1 MPATEVPSRRWPQAI
16 APWLGIGAAP
26 AALTLGAAMAQRH
39 GGAVPLP
46 ALLLGGALMAILL
59 AAQGQLG
66 LRRPLGDGGTLTH
79 VAPFYL
85 SQRSRLVLSVI
96 LALAMIGWNGFNV
109 GLGGASLAA
118 VTGLPGPLGAI
129 TLEALVFATSFAGAR
144 LGNRIGVLTTLCAIG
159 LVVFCLFR
167 LSPPVSPVTPSVG
180 DLDATFADVAAL
192 GGYIAVFA
200 VRAPDFTFALERR
213 RDLWWCVGL
222 LVIPAICVSV
232 AGVGIWLRTG
242 EADVVA
248 VLARTQAVGNLFVT
262 LAVFTPS
269 LTTTYSGALAL
280 RSVWP
285 RITPALGMLIVAV
298 PGGILAA
305 ARFDNYLLPWLAVL
319 AAVLPPLIVPMATEA
334 FRRRRGLVAR
344 HVPVWTWMP
353 AGAVATVL
361 TAFGLLAAPIVGL
374 ALAAAATIIAHL
386 GSAAWS

>member
-1 MPATEVPSRRWPQAI
+1 MADSRRWPQAV

-39 GGAVPLP
+39 GGAVPAL
-46 ALLLGGALMAILL
+46 ALLLGAVLMAALL
-59 AAQGQLG
+59 LAQGQLG
-66 LRRPLGDGGTLTH
+66 LRAPLGNGGTLTQI
-79 VAPFYL
+79 APLYL
-85 SQRSRLVLSVI
+85 SPRSRLVLSVV

-118 VTGLPGPLGAI
+118 VTGLPGPAGAI
-129 TLEALVFATSFAGAR
+129 VLEALVFATSFAGAR

-167 LSPPVSPVTPSVG
+167 LSPPTSPLSAQLGGVQ
-180 DLDATFADVAAL
+180 ATFADMAAL

-222 LVIPAICVSV
+222 LVLPAICVSL

-269 LTTTYSGALAL
+269 LTTTYSGSLAL

-285 RITPALGMLIVAV
+285 RLSPAVAMAIVAV

-319 AAVLPPLIVPMATEA
+319 AAVLPPLVVPMATEA
-334 FRRRRGLVAR
+334 FRRRRGLKALP
-344 HVPVWTWMP
+344 VPVWTWMP
-353 AGAVATVL
+353 AGLLATAL
-361 TAFGLLAAPIVGL
+361 TALGVFAAPIVGL
-374 ALAAAATIIAHL
+374 AVAAVATIIAHL
-386 GSAAWS
+386 RFSAWS

>member
-1 MPATEVPSRRWPQAI
+1 MQVTEGSRRWPQAV

-39 GGAVPLP
+39 GGAVPIL
-46 ALLLGGALMAILL
+46 ALLLGAALMAVLL
-59 AAQGQLG
+59 GSQGQLG
-66 LRRPLGDGGTLTH
+66 LRPPLGDGGTLTD
-79 VAPFYL
+79 VAPAYL
-85 SQRSRLVLSVI
+85 SPRSRLVLSVI

-129 TLEALVFATSFAGAR
+129 LLEALVFAASFAGAR
-144 LGNRIGVLTTLCAIG
+144 LANRIGVLTTLCAIG
-159 LVVFCLFR
+159 LVVYCLFR
-167 LSPPVSPVTPSVG
+167 LSPPTSPVTSG
-180 DLDATFADVAAL
+180 IGGLEMTFADVAAL

-200 VRAPDFTFALERR
+200 VRAPDFSVALERR
-213 RDLWWCVGL
+213 RDLWWCIAL
-222 LVIPAICVSV
+222 LVVPAICVSV

-248 VLARTQAVGNLFVT
+248 VLASTQAVGNLFVT

-269 LTTTYSGALAL
+269 LTTTYSGSLAL

-285 RITPALGMLIVAV
+285 RLTPAMGMAIVAV

-334 FRRRRGLVAR
+334 YRRRRGLPALP
-344 HVPVWTWMP
+344 VPVWTWMP
-353 AGAVATVL
+353 AGLVATAL
-361 TAFGLLAAPIVGL
+361 TALGLVAAPIVGL
-374 ALAAAATIIAHL
+374 AIAASATAFAHL
-386 GSAAWS
+386 RSAVWS